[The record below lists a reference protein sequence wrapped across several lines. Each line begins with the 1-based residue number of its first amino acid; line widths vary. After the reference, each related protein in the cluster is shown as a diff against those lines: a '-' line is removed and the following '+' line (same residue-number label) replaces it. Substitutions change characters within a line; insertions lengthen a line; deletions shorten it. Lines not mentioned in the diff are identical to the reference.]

1 MGKVCFLYEETH
13 IHYTIK
19 FVCIVR
25 HMLALLPLAARDEA
39 ALCQQSDH
47 RSVALRAKFGR
58 PDGYK
63 SCAIVGSSGLMLRSR
78 LGAEIDAHE
87 FVVRLVWM
95 RGSNLLGS
103 KLAATHPSHN
113 TRGGAEPCARRRP
126 GGHRGE
132 QNVRA
137 PDGALSPDRAVLMH
151 AGMLLAGL

>member
-1 MGKVCFLYEETH
+1 MRYPYKPTFNN
-13 IHYTIK
+13 K

-25 HMLALLPLAARDEA
+25 PPNIMLALLPLAARDEA

-95 RGSNLLGS
+95 RGSNLLCS

>member
-1 MGKVCFLYEETH
+1 MIQIQIQICCQSQYLSRVTY
-13 IHYTIK
+13 
-19 FVCIVR
+19 
-25 HMLALLPLAARDEA
+25 MLALLPLAARDEA

-58 PDGYK
+58 PEGYK

-103 KLAATHPSHN
+103 ELAATHPSHN
-113 TRGGAEPCARRRP
+113 TRGGAEPCAGRRP
-126 GGHRGE
+126 GGHRGK
-132 QNVRA
+132 QNVR
-137 PDGALSPDRAVLMH
+137 ALSPDRAILMH